1 MYFVEKGAKF
11 VTVQIF
17 AFKFLEKEKL
27 PLNLLIVVKGSAKIP
42 PIGNQYKM
50 KSVKSELDDINCN
63 KRGPDTGFLENRIFL

>member
-63 KRGPDTGFLENRIFL
+63 KRGPDTGF

>member
-17 AFKFLEKEKL
+17 ACKFLEKEKL

-50 KSVKSELDDINCN
+50 KSVKSELDINCN

>member
-11 VTVQIF
+11 VTVKIF

-63 KRGPDTGFLENRIFL
+63 KRGPDTGF